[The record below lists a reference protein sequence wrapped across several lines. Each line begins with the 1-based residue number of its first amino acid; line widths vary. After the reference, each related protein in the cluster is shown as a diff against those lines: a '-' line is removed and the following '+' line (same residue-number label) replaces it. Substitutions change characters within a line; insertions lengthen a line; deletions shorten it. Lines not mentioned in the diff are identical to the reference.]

1 MQVEAAGSRI
11 SHGRPEGSPEQ
22 AQIRLES
29 VTRRFGSVTAVDRV
43 SLSVAK
49 GEFVTLLGPSGCGKT
64 TTLRIMAGLE
74 EADEGRVYI
83 GGRLVSDPQ
92 TGIFVPPERRSVG
105 MVFQS
110 YAVWPHMTVFG
121 NVAFPLRIRRW
132 PAEAI
137 RRRVL
142 EVLQL
147 VGLHHLADRPATTL
161 SGGQQ
166 QRVAI
171 ARAIVYEPEVLL
183 MDEPLSNL
191 DAKLREEMRNELR
204 ALQRRLGMTTVYV
217 THDQEEAM
225 VLSDRVVVMHAG
237 RVLQVGTPEEI
248 YLRPADATVAEFLG
262 SPTLLDATVRR
273 SEKNSDGAL
282 VEVEGVGWHGWCRA
296 REPLPAGTRVKV
308 CVRSEDL
315 LVHRTPDPIAP
326 GGVVWRGQV
335 EQSRFRGQSRLLVV
349 RGEAGVFRVEVPRT
363 ERFEEGE
370 PVWVVAQ
377 ADRLLAFPQR

>member
-1 MQVEAAGSRI
+1 MQVETGWSRI
-11 SHGRPEGSPEQ
+11 SYGKREGSPEQ
-22 AQIRLES
+22 VQIRLEG
-29 VTRRFGSVTAVDRV
+29 VTRRFESVTAVDRV
-43 SLSVAK
+43 TLEVAK

-64 TTLRIMAGLE
+64 TTLRIIAGLE

-83 GGRLVSDPQ
+83 GGRLVGDPQ
-92 TGIFVPPERRSVG
+92 AGIFVPPERRSVG

-121 NVAFPLRIRRW
+121 NVAFPLRVRRW

-137 RRRVL
+137 RRRVT

-147 VGLHHLADRPATTL
+147 VGLQPLADRPATAL

-248 YLRPADATVAEFLG
+248 YLYPADATVAEFLG

-273 SEKNSDGAL
+273 SEGKADGVL
-282 VEVEGVGWHGWCRA
+282 VEVEGVGWRGWCKT
-296 REPLPAGTRVKV
+296 REPLPAGARVKV
-308 CVRSEDL
+308 CARGEDL
-315 LVHRTPDPIAP
+315 LVRRTWDPGAD
-326 GGVVWRGQV
+326 GVVAWRGQV
-335 EQSRFRGQSRLLVV
+335 EQSRFRGQSRLLVI
-349 RGEAGVFRVEVPRT
+349 RSEAGVFRVEVPKT

-370 PVWVVAQ
+370 SVWVVAQ
-377 ADRLLAFPQR
+377 ADRLLAFPHR

>member
-1 MQVEAAGSRI
+1 MQVRTVRVPYGETG
-11 SHGRPEGSPEQ
+11 GGPGQ
-22 AQIRLES
+22 VQIRLEG

-43 SLSVAK
+43 TLEVAK

-64 TTLRIMAGLE
+64 TTLRIIAGLE

-92 TGIFVPPERRSVG
+92 AGIFVPPERRSVG

-121 NVAFPLRIRRW
+121 NVAFPLRVRRW

-137 RRRVL
+137 RRRVT

-147 VGLHHLADRPATTL
+147 VSLQHLMDRPATAL

-262 SPTLLDATVRR
+262 SPTLLDATVRG
-273 SEKNSDGAL
+273 SEADPDGVL
-282 VEVEGVGWHGWCRA
+282 VEVEGTGWRGRCRA
-296 REPLPAGTRVKV
+296 REPIPVGTRVKV
-308 CVRSEDL
+308 CVRGEDL
-315 LVHRTPDPIAP
+315 EVQRVREPKAD
-326 GGVVWRGQV
+326 GGICWRGQV
-335 EQSRFRGQSRLLVV
+335 EQSRFRGQSRLLVI
-349 RGEAGVFRVEVPRT
+349 RGEAGLFRVEVPKT

-370 PVWVVAQ
+370 SVWVVAQ
-377 ADRLLAFPQR
+377 ADRLLAFPIR